1 MKRLKLIVEK
11 DGLAY
16 FGRVQFGD
24 NLIVDSAST
33 LGVLEDK
40 FKKLMKRFHHLTDDE
55 IRFHFSYD
63 LTSLFDAFSF
73 LKITAVAELAG
84 INASLL
90 RQYVI
95 GKKQASAAQAKKV
108 QDAIHQLAAELA
120 KVEVFGKAS

>member
-1 MKRLKLIVEK
+1 MKRVRLIIEK
-11 DGLAY
+11 DASNY
-16 FGRVQFGD
+16 FGRVEVGD
-24 NLIVDSAST
+24 NLLVESASS
-33 LGVLEDK
+33 LEALEEK
-40 FKKLMKRFHHLTDDE
+40 MRKLIKRFHNLGHGQV
-55 IRFHFSYD
+55 RFLYSYD

-108 QDAIHQLAAELA
+108 QIALHQLAADLA
-120 KVEVFGKAS
+120 KVEVFGKA